1 MPIQTTVPA
10 CRRAAGAQRGLW
22 EEGAAPA
29 PAALALAPGGG
40 TGTAGLG
47 VGEDAGPVC
56 PPLCPA
62 KCSCF
67 YLGLTAFGGAC
78 FLLHSQG
85 LGFWV
90 QKQEHPYV

>member
-1 MPIQTTVPA
+1 MLSGASGRKAQPQPPQLWPSHQE
-10 CRRAAGAQRGLW
+10 AAQGPQAWGWARTQ
-22 EEGAAPA
+22 A
-29 PAALALAPGGG
+29 
-40 TGTAGLG
+40 
-47 VGEDAGPVC
+47 PVC